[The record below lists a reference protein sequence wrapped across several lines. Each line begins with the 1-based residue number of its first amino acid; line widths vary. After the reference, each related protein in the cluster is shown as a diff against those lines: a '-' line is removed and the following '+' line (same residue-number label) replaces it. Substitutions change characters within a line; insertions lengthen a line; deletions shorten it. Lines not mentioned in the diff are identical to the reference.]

1 MFTASYVSVQ
11 VLKLVSTP
19 IHTQCTAPF
28 HTLWKSTSTL
38 PDGHP
43 SWRSISVPP
52 GGQSPYQDSKGMSWW
67 GRDEGR
73 HAEDGRR
80 KPGDRRPES
89 GCGICGEGLMGGT
102 PYLLYSMSEN
112 SKHFYRIP
120 VKYFF
125 IICDTAS
132 SLIDVVRIA
141 CTLHISDAAGAQL
154 CKLYS

>member
-112 SKHFYRIP
+112 SQHFYRIP

-125 IICDTAS
+125 YYLWHRVKPHWRGEDCM
-132 SLIDVVRIA
+132 
-141 CTLHISDAAGAQL
+141 HIQ
-154 CKLYS
+154 

>member
-38 PDGHP
+38 PDGHL

-52 GGQSPYQDSKGMSWW
+52 GGQSPNQDSKGMSWW

-80 KPGDRRPES
+80 KLGDRRPES

-112 SKHFYRIP
+112 SQHFYRIP

-125 IICDTAS
+125 YYLWHRVKPHWRGEDCM
-132 SLIDVVRIA
+132 
-141 CTLHISDAAGAQL
+141 HISDAAGAQL